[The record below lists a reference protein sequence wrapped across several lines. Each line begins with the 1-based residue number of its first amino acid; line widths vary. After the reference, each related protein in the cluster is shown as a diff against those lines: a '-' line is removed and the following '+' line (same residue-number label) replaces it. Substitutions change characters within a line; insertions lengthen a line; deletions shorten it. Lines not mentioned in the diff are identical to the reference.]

1 MRPVHVSSEADA
13 GCLGVPYCKPVLGM
27 SVTLV
32 MTPPGTPPRLCR
44 FREIFLR
51 APRREIL
58 NNISGNLDPPQSPAN
73 AAHTPEGAPTSA
85 GRAASLV
92 SNSTRDL
99 GYRSVRRRRAMRH
112 SGSFTPSHIPVQ
124 DEEYG
129 YHFLC

>member
-58 NNISGNLDPPQSPAN
+58 NNISGNLDPPQAMD
-73 AAHTPEGAPTSA
+73 
-85 GRAASLV
+85 ASEPGDGV
-92 SNSTRDL
+92 T
-99 GYRSVRRRRAMRH
+99 
-112 SGSFTPSHIPVQ
+112 T
-124 DEEYG
+124 
-129 YHFLC
+129 